1 MNRKEVYSVESLMTN
16 LKSSDKIVLISGI
29 PNSLGKPVN
38 FLYYRGAFCENKVFN
53 LSANFTNYKTGEAT
67 VKSFIK
73 KCGCL
78 CLTEMLFDDERVR
91 KAYCYD
97 NFIKSFKK

>member
-16 LKSSDKIVLISGI
+16 LKSSDKIVLISGT
-29 PNSLGKPVN
+29 PNSLGKPIN
-38 FLYYRGAFCENKVFN
+38 FLYYRGAFCENKGFN
-53 LSANFTNYKTGEAT
+53 LCANFQLHKVGEAS

-78 CLTEMLFDDERVR
+78 CLTEMLFDDDRVR
-91 KAYCYD
+91 GAYNYE